1 VAAVVMAVITLVL
14 ILLQP
19 LELQTQAEVVV
30 VGLQA
35 TQLVAQVAPASSLF
49 AGLQTLRLLQA
60 QQATHRFF
68 TITDTRFISGL
79 HQALLLFK
87 E

>member
-1 VAAVVMAVITLVL
+1 MAVITLVL

-35 TQLVAQVAPASSLF
+35 TQLVAQAALAS
-49 AGLQTLRLLQA
+49 
-60 QQATHRFF
+60 
-68 TITDTRFISGL
+68 
-79 HQALLLFK
+79 
-87 E
+87 